1 VLQWF
6 TGNIG
11 FHHIHHLS
19 PRIPNYNLEK
29 CHKENE
35 LMQRVV
41 QLTLWTSLKTT
52 SLALWDEEKRT
63 LVSFREALQRSQHAA
78 RIQRRLIAMQP
89 TFQEA
94 VSFLNGLRY
103 ARIAAMPAVE
113 AIQLTRTFGAKV
125 AVDHLDLAVAE
136 GEFYGFLGPNGAG
149 KSTTI
154 KMLVGLLRPDS
165 RTGAHRRHRH
175 LAGTAARQANNR
187 CAAGGAGALRTADR
201 ARVRALRRRHVRPAP
216 ARRRAQRTDELLAL
230 MDLDAD
236 ADKLIVD
243 YSQGMRK
250 KTALAAAIIHTP
262 RVIFLDE
269 PFEGVD
275 AISGRAIRNVLQ
287 QLRARGATIFF
298 SSHILEVVERLCTRI
313 GVIAQGRLVAQGT
326 LTELRT
332 LAQSRRTRHAGGHFS
347 AHGGRRRREG
357 QGGGAR
363 SLSWLA

>member
-1 VLQWF
+1 M
-6 TGNIG
+6 
-11 FHHIHHLS
+11 S
-19 PRIPNYNLEK
+19 
-29 CHKENE
+29 
-35 LMQRVV
+35 
-41 QLTLWTSLKTT
+41 
-52 SLALWDEEKRT
+52 
-63 LVSFREALQRSQHAA
+63 
-78 RIQRRLIAMQP
+78 
-89 TFQEA
+89 
-94 VSFLNGLRY
+94 
-103 ARIAAMPAVE
+103 AVE

-154 KMLVGLLRPDS
+154 KMLVGLLRPTAGQARIAGIDIWQEPL
-165 RTGAHRRHRH
+165 RAKQIIGVLPEGLALYERLTAREFVRFVGAMYGLPPRD
-175 LAGTAARQANNR
+175 A
-187 CAAGGAGALRTADR
+187 
-201 ARVRALRRRHVRPAP
+201 
-216 ARRRAQRTDELLAL
+216 AQRTDELLAL

-326 LTELRT
+326 MAELRT
-332 LAQSRRTRHAGGHFS
+332 LAQAGEHGTLEDIFLRTVGATD
-347 AHGGRRRREG
+347 EQG
-357 QGGGAR
+357 QEGGAR
-363 SLSWLA
+363 SLSWLV